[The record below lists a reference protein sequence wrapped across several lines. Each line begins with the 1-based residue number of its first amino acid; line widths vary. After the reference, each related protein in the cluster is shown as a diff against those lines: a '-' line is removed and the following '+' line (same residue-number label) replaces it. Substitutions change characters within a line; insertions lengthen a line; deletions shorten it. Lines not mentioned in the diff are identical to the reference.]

1 MNLPFWFHYSTSIFF
16 SEEEMKRFQ
25 QALQED
31 GAYNS
36 VAFSYQFNAPEI
48 PARYPQI
55 PTGYE
60 AIKSSKY
67 IIW

>member
-1 MNLPFWFHYSTSIFF
+1 
-16 SEEEMKRFQ
+16 MKRFQ

-48 PARYPQI
+48 PAQYPQI

-67 IIW
+67 IIWRAKMNVLNTGKKN